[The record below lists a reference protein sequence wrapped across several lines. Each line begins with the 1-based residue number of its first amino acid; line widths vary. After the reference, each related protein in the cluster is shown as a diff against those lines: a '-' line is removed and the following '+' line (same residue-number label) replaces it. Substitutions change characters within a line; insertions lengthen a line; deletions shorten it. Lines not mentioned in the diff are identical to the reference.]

1 MPYTADISRTNPAC
15 IMFLID
21 QSGSM
26 TGDLAGQRGQ
36 PKMNLAADAIN
47 RTIDTLSQRCSQ
59 GMEIRDYFH
68 LGIIGYNTDGSGNPT
83 LTSGLP
89 GTTSDQPFLIISQ
102 VVDAAVMEERMVRE
116 SDGAGGVVDVNRQFP
131 IWLQPKG
138 DLGTP
143 MVSALQLA
151 RRVIESW
158 VSEHADS
165 FPPIVINVSDGAA
178 SDGDPEPEALRLTSL
193 QTNDGNVLLFN
204 VHLSEVA
211 SSTLIQYP
219 DSEDRLPQDD
229 DYAKTMFRMSSLLP
243 ESSRN
248 QASSFDLPVS
258 EGSRGY
264 VFNADAVALVQFLDI
279 GTRAASNL
287 Q

>member
-1 MPYTADISRTNPAC
+1 MPYSADISRANPAC

-26 TGDLAGQRGQ
+26 NGDLAGQQGQ

-59 GMEIRDYFH
+59 GLEIRDYFH
-68 LGIIGYNTDGSGNPT
+68 LGIIGYNTDRSGNPI

-89 GTTSDQPFLIISQ
+89 GTTPEQPFLLISQ
-102 VVDAAVMEERMVRE
+102 TVDAAAVEERVVRE
-116 SDGAGGVVDVNRQFP
+116 SDGAGGVIEVNRQFP

-138 DLGTP
+138 ELGTP
-143 MVSALQLA
+143 MVATLQLA
-151 RRVIESW
+151 TRVIEAW
-158 VSEHADS
+158 VSEHPDS

-178 SDGDPEPEALRLTSL
+178 SDGDPEPEAQRLSSI

-204 VHLSEVA
+204 VHLSEIA
-211 SSTLIQYP
+211 ASTLIQYP
-219 DSEDRLPQDD
+219 DSEARLPQND
-229 DYAKTMFRMSSLLP
+229 DYAQTMFRMSSLLP
-243 ESSRN
+243 EASRN
-248 QASSFDLPVS
+248 QAANLDLSVS
-258 EGSRGY
+258 DDSRGY